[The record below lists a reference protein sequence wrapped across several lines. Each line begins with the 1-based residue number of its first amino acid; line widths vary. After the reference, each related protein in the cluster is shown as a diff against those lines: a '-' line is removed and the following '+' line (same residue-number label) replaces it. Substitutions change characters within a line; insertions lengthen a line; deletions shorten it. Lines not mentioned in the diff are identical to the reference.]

1 MILSQNET
9 QKENLI
15 KLIDELKDYAII
27 LLDYEG
33 NIQNWNTG
41 AERIKG
47 YSSEEII
54 GKNFRLFYT
63 KEDKENYKPDLLIRR
78 AKIEGVA
85 NDEGWRVRKDGS
97 RFWGSI
103 TINAIHDDEG
113 NVTGYGKVTR
123 DLTAKK
129 HAEEQ
134 LQKHFIEIENKNKE
148 LEQFAYIASHDLQ
161 EPLRSLTNFSELIK
175 SEYQGKVDENL
186 DIYTEFI
193 YGASS
198 RMRDLVKGL
207 LDYTR
212 IGKEKELQEIDCN
225 KIISDVLID
234 MNFLIKDKK
243 ATITIDKLP
252 QVQGYGTELRL
263 LFQNLI
269 GNALKYVKTDITPS
283 IHISVK
289 NQEKN
294 WTFSIRDNGIGI
306 DKNYQEKIFQIFKRL
321 HNRNEYEGTGIGLAH
336 CKKIVELHGGIIW
349 VESEGNNGSTF
360 YFTIPK
366 I

>member
-27 LLDYEG
+27 LLDDEG

-41 AERIKG
+41 AKRIKG

-134 LQKHFIEIENKNKE
+134 QRKHFIEIENKNKE

-186 DIYTEFI
+186 DIYTDFI

-212 IGKEKELQEIDCN
+212 IGKEKELQEIDCD
-225 KIISDVLID
+225 KITSDVLVD

-243 ATITIDKLP
+243 ATITIDELP
-252 QVQGYGTELRL
+252 QVQGYETELRL

-269 GNALKYVKTDITPS
+269 SNALKYVKKDISPT

-289 NQEKN
+289 NHENK
-294 WTFSIRDNGIGI
+294 WAISIQDNGIGI
-306 DKNYQEKIFQIFKRL
+306 AKNHQEKIFQIFKRL

-349 VESEGNNGSTF
+349 VESEVDNGSTF

-366 I
+366 M